1 MTPHN
6 STTQHGGAVVAAVG
20 VFDGVHRGHR
30 HLFEAV
36 RARADRAG
44 EGSRTLAV
52 TFDRHPLHT
61 IAPDRCPRMLTLPER
76 RLELLGELPQVDDVV
91 VLHFDDD
98 LRRLTAAQFL
108 ERLHRLYG
116 VTDLVMGYDHS
127 FGSDFR
133 DPSPDHY
140 ALAGEQAGVMVTRAT
155 PYSLDGKPVSSS
167 RIRRALAEGDVE
179 SAYAML
185 GKPHRLEGNVVTGR
199 QLGRT
204 IGFPTA
210 NLDVPAELMLPRHGV
225 YAGRCLDRPCLVN
238 IGTAPTV
245 TDSDRIAIE
254 VHIPGFSGDLYGQP
268 LSVDLTRHI
277 RDERKFDSLDALT
290 AQLNNDLYSLTSL

>member
-76 RLELLGELPQVDDVV
+76 RLELLGDLPQVDNVV

-98 LRRLTAAQFL
+98 LRRLTAVQFL

-140 ALAGEQAGVMVTRAT
+140 ALAGKKSGVGVSRDT
-155 PYSLDGKPVSSS
+155 PFILGGVPVSSS
-167 RIRRALAEGDVE
+167 RIRVALAEGDAE
-179 SAYAML
+179 DAAAML
-185 GKPHRLEGNVVTGR
+185 GRPHRLEGTVVKGR

-210 NLDVPAELMLPRHGV
+210 NLAVPAELMLPRRGV
-225 YAGRCLDRPCLVN
+225 YAGRCLDRPCLIN

-245 TDSDRIAIE
+245 TDSAKIAVE
-254 VHIPGFSGDLYGQP
+254 VHIPGFSGDLYGQS

>member
-76 RLELLGELPQVDDVV
+76 RLELLGDLPQVDDVV

-140 ALAGEQAGVMVTRAT
+140 TLAGEKSGVGVSRDT
-155 PYSLDGKPVSSS
+155 PFILGGEPVSSS
-167 RIRRALAEGDVE
+167 RIRVALAEGDSE
-179 SAYAML
+179 EAEAML
-185 GKPHRLEGNVVTGR
+185 GRPHRLEGTVVKGR

-210 NLDVPAELMLPRHGV
+210 NLAVPAELMLPRRGV
-225 YAGRCLDRPCLVN
+225 YAGRCLDRPCLIN

-245 TDSDRIAIE
+245 TDSAKIAVE
-254 VHIPGFSGDLYGQP
+254 VHIPGFSGDLYGQS

>member
-30 HLFEAV
+30 HLFETV

-44 EGSRTLAV
+44 DGSRTLAV

-76 RLELLGELPQVDDVV
+76 RLELLGDLPQVDDVV

-140 ALAGEQAGVMVTRAT
+140 ALAGEKSGVGVSRDT
-155 PYSLDGKPVSSS
+155 PFILGGEPVSSS
-167 RIRRALAEGDVE
+167 RIRVALAEGDVE
-179 SAYAML
+179 DAAAML
-185 GKPHRLEGNVVTGR
+185 GRPHRLEGTVVKGR

-210 NLDVPAELMLPRHGV
+210 NLAVPAELMLPRRGV
-225 YAGRCLDRPCLVN
+225 YAGRCLDRPCLIN

-245 TDSDRIAIE
+245 TDSAKIAVE
-254 VHIPGFSGDLYGQP
+254 VHIPGFSGDLYGQS

>member
-6 STTQHGGAVVAAVG
+6 SITQHGGAVVAAVG
-20 VFDGVHRGHR
+20 VFDGVHRGHQ
-30 HLFEAV
+30 HLFETV

-76 RLELLGELPQVDDVV
+76 RLELLGDLPQVDDVV

-140 ALAGEQAGVMVTRAT
+140 ALAGEKSGVGVSRDT
-155 PYSLDGKPVSSS
+155 PFILGGEPVSSS
-167 RIRRALAEGDVE
+167 RIRVALAEGDVE
-179 SAYAML
+179 DAAAML
-185 GKPHRLEGNVVTGR
+185 GRPHRLEGTVVKGR

-210 NLDVPAELMLPRHGV
+210 NLAVPAELMLPRRGV
-225 YAGRCLDRPCLVN
+225 YAGRCLDRPCLIN

-245 TDSDRIAIE
+245 TDSAQIAVE
-254 VHIPGFSGDLYGQP
+254 VHIPGFSGDLYGQN

>member
-76 RLELLGELPQVDDVV
+76 RLELLGDLPQVDNVV

-98 LRRLTAAQFL
+98 LRRLTAVQFL

-140 ALAGEQAGVMVTRAT
+140 ALAGEKSGVGVSRDT
-155 PYSLDGKPVSSS
+155 PFILGGVPVSSS
-167 RIRRALAEGDVE
+167 RIRVALAEGDAE
-179 SAYAML
+179 DAAAML
-185 GKPHRLEGNVVTGR
+185 GRPHRLEGTVVKGR

-210 NLDVPAELMLPRHGV
+210 NLAVPAELMLPRRGV
-225 YAGRCLDRPCLVN
+225 YAGRCLDRPCLIN

-245 TDSDRIAIE
+245 TDSAKIAVE
-254 VHIPGFSGDLYGQP
+254 VHIPGFSGDLYGQS

-290 AQLNNDLYSLTSL
+290 TQLNNDLDTLTGL

>member
-36 RARADRAG
+36 RTRADRAG

-76 RLELLGELPQVDDVV
+76 RLELLGDLPQVDDVV

-140 ALAGEQAGVMVTRAT
+140 ALAGEKSGVGVSRDT
-155 PYSLDGKPVSSS
+155 PFILGGEPVSSS
-167 RIRRALAEGDVE
+167 RIRVALAEGDVE
-179 SAYAML
+179 DAAAML
-185 GKPHRLEGNVVTGR
+185 GRPHRLEGTVVKGR

-210 NLDVPAELMLPRHGV
+210 NLAVPAELMLPRRGV
-225 YAGRCLDRPCLVN
+225 YAGRCLDRPCLIN

-245 TDSDRIAIE
+245 TDSAKIAVE
-254 VHIPGFSGDLYGQP
+254 VHIPGFSGDLYGQS

>member
-76 RLELLGELPQVDDVV
+76 RLELLGDLPQVDDVV

-140 ALAGEQAGVMVTRAT
+140 ALAGEKSGVGVSRDT
-155 PYSLDGKPVSSS
+155 PFILGGEPVSSS
-167 RIRRALAEGDVE
+167 RIRVALAEGDAE
-179 SAYAML
+179 DAAAML
-185 GKPHRLEGNVVTGR
+185 GRPHRLEGTVVKGR

-210 NLDVPAELMLPRHGV
+210 NLAVPAELMLPRQGV
-225 YAGRCLDRPCLVN
+225 YAGRCLDRPCLIN

-245 TDSDRIAIE
+245 TDSAKIAVE
-254 VHIPGFSGDLYGQP
+254 VHIPGFSGDLYGQS

>member
-1 MTPHN
+1 MI
-6 STTQHGGAVVAAVG
+6 QHADTAIAAAIG
-20 VFDGVHRGHR
+20 VFDGVHLGHR
-30 HLFEAV
+30 HLFRAV
-36 RARADRAG
+36 REQADRAG

-52 TFDRHPLHT
+52 TFDRHPLRT
-61 IAPDRCPRMLTLPER
+61 IAPDRCPKMLTLPER
-76 RLELLGELPQVDDVV
+76 RLELLGELPEVDDVV

-98 LRRLTAAQFL
+98 LRRLTAAEFL

-245 TDSDRIAIE
+245 TDSDRIALE

-277 RDERKFDSLDALT
+277 RDERKFPTLDALRT
-290 AQLNNDLYSLTSL
+290 QLEADLSAIQ

>member
-6 STTQHGGAVVAAVG
+6 STTEHGGAVVAAVG

-76 RLELLGELPQVDDVV
+76 RLELLGDLPQVDDVV

-140 ALAGEQAGVMVTRAT
+140 TLAGEKSGVGVSRDT
-155 PYSLDGKPVSSS
+155 PFILGGEPVSSS
-167 RIRRALAEGDVE
+167 RIRVALAEGDSE
-179 SAYAML
+179 EAEAML
-185 GKPHRLEGNVVTGR
+185 GRPHRLEGTVVKGR

-210 NLDVPAELMLPRHGV
+210 NLAVPLELMLPRRGV
-225 YAGRCLDRPCLVN
+225 YAGRCFDRPCLIN

-245 TDSDRIAIE
+245 TDSAKIAVE
-254 VHIPGFSGDLYGQP
+254 VHIPGFSGDLYGQS

>member
-76 RLELLGELPQVDDVV
+76 RLELLGDLPQVDDVV

-140 ALAGEQAGVMVTRAT
+140 ALAGEKSGVGVSRDT
-155 PYSLDGKPVSSS
+155 PFILGGEPVSSS
-167 RIRRALAEGDVE
+167 RIRVALAEGDVE
-179 SAYAML
+179 DAAAML
-185 GKPHRLEGNVVTGR
+185 GRPHRLEGTVVKGR

-210 NLDVPAELMLPRHGV
+210 NLAVPAELMLTRRGV
-225 YAGRCLDRPCLVN
+225 YAGRCLDRPCLIN

-245 TDSDRIAIE
+245 TDSAKIAVE
-254 VHIPGFSGDLYGQP
+254 VHIPGFSGDLYGQS